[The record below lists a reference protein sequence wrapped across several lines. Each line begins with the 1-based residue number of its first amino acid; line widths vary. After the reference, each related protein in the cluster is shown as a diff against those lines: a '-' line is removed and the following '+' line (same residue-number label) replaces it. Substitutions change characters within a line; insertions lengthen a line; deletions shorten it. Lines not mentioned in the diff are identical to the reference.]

1 MSSKTDMLTQSEAA
15 SDKEVGTQDNGCWA
29 IPQHEERTIT
39 DTISTSDLDKL
50 AVAVDGVAGK
60 LGVIEVRL

>member
-15 SDKEVGTQDNGCWA
+15 SDKEVGTQDKGCWA

-50 AVAVDGVAGK
+50 AVAVAGK